1 MLLIAG
7 IFYLSL
13 FILFYIYVGYPF
25 LVFIVSVIRSKPVDK
40 DRSLPHVTILIAAY
54 NEEDVIEATIKNKLK
69 LNYPADK
76 LEIIVISDGSDDR
89 TDQIVQ
95 PLIPSLQITETDRE
109 TPGEGEQTAMP
120 VPSVKLLRQEPR
132 AGKTSALN
140 MAVPHA
146 NGDIIVFSDA
156 NSIYDPDALI
166 NLVQNF
172 HDPAVGYVT
181 GKMIY
186 TNPQGSIIGDG
197 CSTYMKYENALRTLE
212 SGIGSIVGVDGGID
226 AMRKALYKPMNSDQ
240 LPDFVQPLKVVERGY
255 RVVYEPAAL
264 LKEPALASMTD
275 EYRMR
280 VRVSLRAIWALHDM
294 KHLFN
299 PVRFGLFSW
308 ELLSHKWLR
317 YTAFIY
323 LLTAFVSNL
332 LLLVVH
338 PYFQVLMVIQTL
350 LYLAALLSFFLEK
363 RGFRMKV
370 FYIPYYFTLINLASA
385 QAFLKFM
392 MGEKQ
397 VIWTPRKG

>member
-1 MLLIAG
+1 MLLVAG
-7 IFYLSL
+7 IFCLSL

-25 LVFIVSVIRSKPVDK
+25 LVLIISMIRSKPVDK
-40 DRSLPHVTILIAAY
+40 DRFLPHVTILIAAY
-54 NEEDVIEATIKNKLK
+54 NEADVIEATVRNKLK
-69 LNYPADK
+69 LNYAADK
-76 LEIIVISDGSDDR
+76 LEIIVISDGSEDR

-95 PLIPSLQITETDRE
+95 ALIPSLQITETDRE
-109 TPGEGEQTAMP
+109 TPAEGRQTTMP

-132 AGKTSALN
+132 TGKTSALN

-156 NSIYDPDALI
+156 NSIYDPDALM

-240 LPDFVQPLKVVERGY
+240 LPDFVQPLKVVEQGY

-280 VRVSLRAIWALHDM
+280 VRVSLRAVWALHDM

-299 PVRFGLFSW
+299 PRKFGLFSW

-317 YTAFIY
+317 YTAFVY

-332 LLLVVH
+332 LLLNGH
-338 PYFQVLMVIQTL
+338 PFFRVLMILQVLF
-350 LYLAALLSFFLEK
+350 YLAALLSFFLEK
-363 RGFRMKV
+363 RGLRMKV